1 MSPQQ
6 PDMYNTKST
15 SYPEKTKP
23 GTMST
28 TGWRGVSFGKS
39 TLLKVPH
46 PKPFHL
52 GAAPGKRESPQ
63 DQNIFHR
70 VWMTD
75 MQNAGKLNR
84 ETKREYYRQRDE
96 KLYSG
101 KCHDE
106 MFATWSNRKVWTHLN
121 ADGSKPGGYEKLEVV
136 PPRSTGLHLKYGLY
150 KGKFENV
157 KHQQLIV
164 NTGKKDD
171 DGNRDDLAVDT
182 RDMFDMNLLD
192 DMLEHNRKNTE
203 WSLNS
208 SFDIFRPYHTAS
220 CPEIGYH
227 FCYRV

>member
-6 PDMYNTKST
+6 PDMYNTKSL
-15 SYPEKTKP
+15 
-23 GTMST
+23 
-28 TGWRGVSFGKS
+28 SFGKT

-75 MQNAGKLNR
+75 MQNAGRLNR
-84 ETKREYYRQRDE
+84 QTKTEYYRQRDE
-96 KLYSG
+96 KLFSG
-101 KCHDE
+101 KPHDE
-106 MFATWSNRKVWTHLN
+106 LFATWSNRKVWTHLN

-182 RDMFDMNLLD
+182 RDLFDMNLLD
-192 DMLEHNRKNTE
+192 DMLEHNRAEKE
-203 WSLNS
+203 WAVNS
-208 SFDIFRPYHTAS
+208 SHDIFRPSHTAS